1 MLQNPKLFFYTSWD
15 VTFPETNSSTLPT
28 IGLAVSF
35 REDMK
40 NLHQTCRQ
48 TAASAWICLAM
59 LPWKKYPKIFF
70 QLGVSLNGGTPESSI
85 FIGCSIINHPFWG
98 TSIFGNTQMVVK
110 DGDLLWSNPLKIAKI
125 FVENLRVYPTP
136 MPPHP
141 RNEALFGDYY
151 DYEPL
156 LTRNTMRI

>member
-1 MLQNPKLFFYTSWD
+1 MDGLEWKTLLKLMIW
-15 VTFPETNSSTLPT
+15 
-28 IGLAVSF
+28 
-35 REDMK
+35 
-40 NLHQTCRQ
+40 
-48 TAASAWICLAM
+48 
-59 LPWKKYPKIFF
+59 
-70 QLGVSLNGGTPESSI
+70 GTP
-85 FIGCSIINHPFWG
+85 
-98 TSIFGNTQMVVK
+98 IFGNTQMVVK

-156 LTRNTMRI
+156 LTRNIMTISGDPSYPPTRK